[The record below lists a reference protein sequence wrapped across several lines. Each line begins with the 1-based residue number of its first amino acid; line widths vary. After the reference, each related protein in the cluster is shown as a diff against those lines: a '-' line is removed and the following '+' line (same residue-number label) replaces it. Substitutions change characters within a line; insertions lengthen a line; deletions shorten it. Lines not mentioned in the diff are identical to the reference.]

1 MGWMG
6 VRSNLKKLQDLA
18 SRFSG
23 SSQYGHIKK
32 DSLQKSHDSAFL
44 LRGSWQYGHVA
55 AVI

>member
-6 VRSNLKKLQDLA
+6 VRSNLQKLQDLA